1 MPVIEAMAAGVPVA
15 CSNTTS
21 LPEVA
26 ADAAIFFDP
35 RVPTQIANAMI
46 SLLQND
52 ALRNRL
58 IDSGLKRSAEFSD
71 VARMAREYWQLFEL
85 AFAEAKR

>member
-1 MPVIEAMAAGVPVA
+1 VA
-15 CSNTTS
+15 CSNATS

-35 RVPTQIANAMI
+35 KVPAKIANAMI
-46 SLLQND
+46 TLTDNE
-52 ALRNRL
+52 ALRGRL
-58 IDSGLKRSAEFSD
+58 INAGLQRAIEFSD
-71 VARMAREYWQLFEL
+71 ITRMAKEYWQLFEF